1 MTSRQTRHW
10 DELSAVHTKE
20 TGQGE
25 TMGRIL
31 ILTNSSGGLY
41 DFRNEFVLALK
52 AEHEV
57 FISMPDDTKEKELE
71 KEGCHIIKTAI
82 NRRGINPLEDL
93 KLYHSYSKMIKDLKP
108 DLVVT
113 YTIKPNV
120 YGGFA
125 AGRRGVPYIATI
137 TGLGGAF
144 DKTGLLLKV
153 IVTMYKTGL
162 RKAACVFFQNQENR
176 RIFEDFGIKGK
187 NSRMV
192 MGSGVNLD
200 RHRYEEYPESEE
212 THFLFV
218 GRVMK
223 ERGILEYIEAAKKLH
238 SDRVFFDIMGYC
250 DEDYQEMLDGLE
262 QQGILH
268 QIGFHTEVHEYLAA
282 ASAIVVASFHEGM
295 SNALIEG
302 AATGRPVIASNISG
316 CMEAFEEGK
325 TGFGFTPGQPD
336 ELIAAMEKFLAL
348 SREER
353 ADMGRRARAKMER
366 EFDRK
371 LVTAAY
377 MDEVKEIET
386 ERKT

>member
-1 MTSRQTRHW
+1 
-10 DELSAVHTKE
+10 
-20 TGQGE
+20 
-25 TMGRIL
+25 MGKVL
-31 ILTNSSGGLY
+31 VLTNSSGGLY
-41 DFRNEFVLALK
+41 DFRNEFVQALLA
-52 AEHEV
+52 AHQV
-57 FISMPDDTKEKELE
+57 YVSMPDDVKEKELAA
-71 KEGCHIIKTAI
+71 EGCRIIKTAI

-93 KLYHSYSKMIKDLKP
+93 KLYRTYSRMMRELKP

-113 YTIKPNV
+113 YTIKPNI
-120 YGGFA
+120 YGGVA
-125 AGRRGVPYIATI
+125 AGLRRIPYIATI

-144 DKTGLLLKV
+144 DRTGVLLKL

-162 RKAACVFFQNQENR
+162 RKAACVFFQNEENR
-176 RIFEDFGIKGK
+176 GIFRQFGITAKK
-187 NSRMV
+187 TRMV

-200 RHRYEEYPESEE
+200 RHRYEAYPAGEE

-223 ERGILEYIEAAKKLH
+223 ERGILEYIEAAKALH

-250 DEDYQEMLDGLE
+250 DEDYQDLLNTLE
-262 QQGILH
+262 REGVIR
-268 QIGFHTEVHEYLAA
+268 QIGFHTEVHPYLAA

-316 CMEAFEEGK
+316 CLEAFEEGR
-325 TGFGFTPGQPD
+325 TGFGFTPGSGKG
-336 ELIAAMEKFLAL
+336 LIQAMEKFLAL
-348 SREER
+348 SVEER
-353 ADMGRRARAKMER
+353 AAMGRKGREKMER

-377 MDEVKEIET
+377 MDEVREIMS
-386 ERKT
+386 R

>member
-1 MTSRQTRHW
+1 
-10 DELSAVHTKE
+10 
-20 TGQGE
+20 
-25 TMGRIL
+25 MGRVL

-41 DFRNEFVLALK
+41 DFRNEFVQALL

-71 KEGCHIIKTAI
+71 AEGCGIIKTAI
-82 NRRGINPLEDL
+82 NRRGINPIEDL
-93 KLYHSYSKMIKDLKP
+93 KLYRAYSKMMKEVQP

-113 YTIKPNV
+113 YTIKPNI
-120 YGGFA
+120 YGGLA
-125 AGRRGVPYIATI
+125 AGRHKIPYMATI

-144 DKTGLLLKV
+144 DKTGLLLRV
-153 IVTMYKTGL
+153 IVAMYRAGL

-176 RIFEDFGIKGK
+176 SIFQDFGITAQK
-187 NSRMV
+187 SRMV

-200 RHRYEEYPESEE
+200 RHRYEEYPAGRE

-223 ERGILEYIEAAKKLH
+223 ERGILEFIEAAKRLH
-238 SDRVFFDIMGYC
+238 SDQVFFDIMGYC
-250 DEDYQEMLDGLE
+250 DEDYQGLLDRLE
-262 QQGILH
+262 GQGVLR

-316 CMEAFEEGK
+316 CLEAFEEGV
-325 TGFGFTPGQPD
+325 TGFGFTPGHSE
-336 ELIAAMEKFLAL
+336 ELIRAMEQFLAL
-348 SREER
+348 PMESR
-353 ADMGRRARAKMER
+353 AAMGQRGREKMER

-371 LVTAAY
+371 LVTGEY
-377 MDEVKEIET
+377 MEEVHQLLGV
-386 ERKT
+386 